1 MTQYLLAHEPMCMT
15 YTLRDSGTS
24 ASSANDTLLPAKRI
38 ALMARFSD
46 IADFS
51 NERRNVR

>member
-1 MTQYLLAHEPMCMT
+1 MTQYLLAHELMCMT

-38 ALMARFSD
+38 AMMARFS
-46 IADFS
+46 A
-51 NERRNVR
+51 